1 MTYRPPTQNL
11 APVTLSG
18 QRCQCT
24 VCDLY
29 FNSDYA
35 FCKHRV
41 GLHMPMERR
50 CLTET
55 EMLAKGMAL
64 VGSFWVSKRRSAQT
78 IPKDAI
84 SSVPG
89 THSSVVMAE
98 AVPFAMGR
106 AYNRQN
112 ALMARGVHQ

>member
-1 MTYRPPTQNL
+1 MKPTL
-11 APVTLSG
+11 RGA
-18 QRCQCT
+18 RCQCT

-50 CLTET
+50 CLSPD

-64 VGSFWVSKRRSAQT
+64 VGHFWISKRRSPQT
-78 IPKDAI
+78 IPWNGI
-84 SSVPG
+84 SSVTG
-89 THSSVVMAE
+89 GQSSVAEAE
-98 AVPFAMGR
+98 AVPFARGR
-106 AYNRQN
+106 AHDRQN
-112 ALMARGVHQ
+112 TFMARAKA